1 MADYKYLDDGGLII
15 RINLSDVTGITS
27 VPHIYYAIDV
37 INDDESDWKLYTF
50 DSPIDNTNDNLEL
63 KIPKSDLRQD
73 TNPRGYNCLIIY
85 NEYSNPNF
93 GASVLYVCDK
103 NSSIPNVS
111 DGIVDLRCGGWHYY
125 NSNLHHPTATI
136 RTDL

>member
-73 TNPRGYNCLIIY
+73 TNPRGYNCLSI
-85 NEYSNPNF
+85 
-93 GASVLYVCDK
+93 VCM
-103 NSSIPNVS
+103 
-111 DGIVDLRCGGWHYY
+111 R
-125 NSNLHHPTATI
+125 
-136 RTDL
+136 